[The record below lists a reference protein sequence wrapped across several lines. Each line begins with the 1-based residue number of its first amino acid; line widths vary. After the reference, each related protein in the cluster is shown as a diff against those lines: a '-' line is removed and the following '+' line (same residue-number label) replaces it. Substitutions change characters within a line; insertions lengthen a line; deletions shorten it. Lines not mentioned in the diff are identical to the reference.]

1 MAQIPRVPGTSP
13 LSIPTFAT
21 GRTIRGTHGQALA
34 TSVNHAAYGHMGGRL
49 VFHPSASGSSA
60 EAWEGIFRP
69 NDHCRFAQVR
79 ALLTATAGATSA
91 AVTLQ
96 LDISDGAGH
105 SITSAD
111 TRIPPSF
118 APKTHPVRTG
128 YVGSMF
134 GSQVEAWLDLDAL
147 RTTLDA
153 SAPWRLKFTLT
164 GTYARTD
171 LVQVDEM
178 PRGIVD
184 DSWSHGGVL
193 PQAMQWGVPITDAAQ
208 WDRIALTDRTAFN
221 TRRTYLTRVYSQTVT
236 TNTPHTAGTSLAAFT
251 NLEESAGVP
260 ISYAFLP
267 RRLLAVADPGAKAE
281 WAVIYKL
288 TGGAGTETATV
299 RLTTASGHTKDLTG
313 LAHTGSSWAFSSV
326 TTLDLSTNGS
336 GGVESVSATGKV
348 SAGGPTLYLA
358 ALSLW
363 EKPE

>member
-1 MAQIPRVPGTSP
+1 MAQTPRVPGTSP

-21 GRTIRGTHGQALA
+21 GRTIRGVHGQALA

-49 VFHPSASGSSA
+49 LFHPSASGSSA
-60 EAWEGIFRP
+60 EVWEGIFRP
-69 NDHCRFAQVR
+69 NDHCRFARVGV
-79 ALLTATAGATSA
+79 LLTATSGATSA
-91 AVTLQ
+91 SVTLQ
-96 LDISDGAGH
+96 LDIYDGAGH
-105 SITSAD
+105 SVTYSD
-111 TRIPPSF
+111 SRIPDAFKNHS
-118 APKTHPVRTG
+118 ATVRTG

-134 GSQVEAWLDLDAL
+134 GTQVEAWLDLDAL

-164 GTYARTD
+164 GTYARCD

-193 PQAMQWGVPITDAAQ
+193 PQGMQWGVPVTDAAQ

-221 TRRTYLTRVYSQTVT
+221 TRRTYLARVYSQTVLTKTPST
-236 TNTPHTAGTSLAAFT
+236 TATSLSAFT
-251 NLEESAGVP
+251 NLEESSGVP

-281 WAVIYKL
+281 WAIIYRL

-299 RLTTASGHTKDLTG
+299 RLTTASGHTKDLSG

-326 TTLDLSTNGS
+326 TTLDLSTNGTD
-336 GGVESVSATGKV
+336 GVESVSAKGKV
-348 SAGGPTLYLA
+348 SAGGPTLYLG